1 MANYE
6 INDIYDI
13 ATAFITDQNTT
24 VTAKNTDSEITYV
37 FTTNVLG
44 KQPYSLTIHAIKKA
58 PEKLQSASASPMS
71 DGRIYRENKIFTK
84 KHYGQIK
91 LSTKTTYSISCITTE
106 FETNLLTY
114 TTKHEV
120 GSALDKTQCDLR
132 RFMTRIRCKKFF
144 NLLDLAEKRI
154 SGQIA
159 TTDNSKQIFDMIYRL
174 KQNTK

>member
-13 ATAFITDQNTT
+13 ATAFITDKNST
-24 VTAKNTDSEITYV
+24 VTAKVSEKEINYT
-37 FTTNVLG
+37 FTRNGLG
-44 KQPYSLTIHAIKKA
+44 EYPYILTISATRKAPSLTQ
-58 PEKLQSASASPMS
+58 ETSAHPMS
-71 DGRIYRENKIFTK
+71 DGRVYTQKRIFK
-84 KHYGQIK
+84 KKNYGTISV
-91 LSTKTTYSISCITTE
+91 STQKAYNICCE
-106 FETNLLTY
+106 PVKMKKDLLNY

-132 RFMTRIRCKKFF
+132 RFMTRIKSRKFF

-174 KQNTK
+174 KENTK

>member
-6 INDIYDI
+6 INNIYDI

-24 VTAKNTDSEITYV
+24 VTATGRNGDIDYKFIKRGLADYPYV
-37 FTTNVLG
+37 LSIYA
-44 KQPYSLTIHAIKKA
+44 KSKA
-58 PEKLQSASASPMS
+58 PQKRREKSYISPS
-71 DGRIYRENKIFTK
+71 VGDFVRGRTYIE
-84 KHYGQIK
+84 KHYGEINLK
-91 LSTKTTYSISCITTE
+91 RGTASSDGYGTRTLTE
-106 FETNLLTY
+106 Y

-120 GSALDKTQCDLR
+120 GSALDKSQSDMK
-132 RFMTRIRCKKFF
+132 RFLTRIKSRKFF

-154 SGQIA
+154 SGQIK